1 MHGVAGGA
9 LGSYALLIFFIF
21 SPHFFFHF
29 SPLFFSRTQRGQHAL
44 CRRSYS
50 RLLWRSPTLAAPA
63 TLPPYRSA
71 YVNVRQHTCTMSI
84 AYSAA
89 RAKKQ
94 KHLLMRVVKCGT
106 GGALA
111 AHIRPA
117 DYCLCVLILL
127 YVSCYCYI
135 CVRIP
140 VYARCR
146 SASSTQL
153 SAIYYYMDHYM
164 CPHTAIY
171 VSSH

>member
-1 MHGVAGGA
+1 MHCVAGAAQGCY
-9 LGSYALLIFFIF
+9 GD
-21 SPHFFFHF
+21 
-29 SPLFFSRTQRGQHAL
+29 
-44 CRRSYS
+44 
-50 RLLWRSPTLAAPA
+50 RLLWRHPRLCCRTGQQV
-63 TLPPYRSA
+63 SA
-71 YVNVRQHTCTMSI
+71 YVSIRQHTCTMCI
-84 AYSAA
+84 AYSGGT
-89 RAKKQ
+89 REKK
-94 KHLLMRVVKCGT
+94 KDLLTYVVKCGT